1 MIEIDKRKVYESHG
15 YKFKNFVCLTEE
27 EKKLVLEWRNSP
39 EIRKWMF
46 NSDVITYQSHSD
58 YIKSLE
64 KRTDR
69 YYWLVY
75 TPENYPIGVFDIVNV
90 DPIRNIAETGDYAK
104 PQKFGDGFYFL
115 RECLFFYF
123 NILKIENNYTE
134 ADVDNDNIHSLNS
147 FFGIK
152 YNGKKTTNQEGVL
165 KEYLTCDSFTKDI
178 FNERYKLTF
187 RDYLQYLKSY
197 RND

>member
-1 MIEIDKRKVYESHG
+1 MIEIDKRIVYESHG

-39 EIRKWMF
+39 EIRQWML
-46 NSDVITYQSHSD
+46 NTDIITYQSHCE

-64 KRTDR
+64 TRTDR

-75 TPENYPIGVFDIVNV
+75 TPDNYPIGVFDIVNV
-90 DPIRNIAETGDYAK
+90 DIIRNIAETGDYAK

-123 NILKIENNYTE
+123 NILGFGNNYTE
-134 ADVDNDNIHSLNS
+134 ADVDNTNIHSLNT

-152 YNGKKTTNQEGVL
+152 YNGKKTINQKGVI
-165 KEYLTCDSFTKDI
+165 KEYLACDNFTKDI

-187 RDYLQYLKSY
+187 RDYLQYLKLY
-197 RND
+197 RNE

>member
-1 MIEIDKRKVYESHG
+1 MGNGIIGTGDKITVSSEGGTEILEIIISGDTDGDGAMTAMDYVNI
-15 YKFKNFVCLTEE
+15 KNHIMEQH
-27 EKKLVLEWRNSP
+27 KLNGV
-39 EIRKWMF
+39 
-46 NSDVITYQSHSD
+46 YQS
-58 YIKSLE
+58 
-64 KRTDR
+64 
-69 YYWLVY
+69 
-75 TPENYPIGVFDIVNV
+75 
-90 DPIRNIAETGDYAK
+90 A
-104 PQKFGDGFYFL
+104 
-115 RECLFFYF
+115 
-123 NILKIENNYTE
+123 

-152 YNGKKTTNQEGVL
+152 YNGKKTTNQEGDI